1 MQGFQKKM
9 LETYQGLDLVPQ
21 SENLHL
27 PNFLPFLVSECASG
41 QEYLDALSYYR
52 KTNDVLEIRQRL
64 SEIDSEIEK
73 GIYKKHSLMVKDIER
88 VGENLLKEKGVDPRF
103 IKLAP
108 PTKLLGISVSGD
120 DAKIDLPISSKL
132 YKQYFVGKKFRSFVK
147 KVMDELA
154 MPSQYGKLK
163 DRLNGYAW
171 IDEEQFPKFYLKQ
184 DKMPSLFHKP
194 FSKSSL

>member
-1 MQGFQKKM
+1 
-9 LETYQGLDLVPQ
+9 
-21 SENLHL
+21 
-27 PNFLPFLVSECASG
+27 
-41 QEYLDALSYYR
+41 
-52 KTNDVLEIRQRL
+52 
-64 SEIDSEIEK
+64 
-73 GIYKKHSLMVKDIER
+73 
-88 VGENLLKEKGVDPRF
+88 
-103 IKLAP
+103 
-108 PTKLLGISVSGD
+108 
-120 DAKIDLPISSKL
+120 
-132 YKQYFVGKKFRSFVK
+132 VK